1 MTRERATAFAHNMQ
15 LAIEAYQVIL
25 ASQAERNFGDFRY
38 MFGQGKGYIMET
50 TSIYIINPDTEK
62 PVSMEA
68 WAQDANPTRAEWIV
82 IKANGLAPFKLRK
95 TPLNRGRLSFSE
107 ARSHAE
113 YLPTAAQAEVLC
125 CPEISAE
132 VDKALRLL
140 GGDPMGGRG
149 ALPRDAVER
158 YRYVTRRYPVSPYLG
173 RLTLETYGLFHNNQG
188 LMQNITPM

>member
-1 MTRERATAFAHNMQ
+1 MQ

-62 PVSMEA
+62 PVPMEA

-82 IKANGLAPFKLRK
+82 IKANGLAPFKLHK

-107 ARSHAE
+107 ARSYAE
-113 YLPTAAQAEVLC
+113 YLPTVAQAAVLC
-125 CPEISAE
+125 CSEISAE
-132 VDKALRLL
+132 VNKALRLL

-149 ALPRDAVER
+149 ALPRDAVGR
-158 YRYVTRRYPVSPYLG
+158 CRYVYPVSPYLG
-173 RLTLETYGLFHNNQG
+173 HLTLETYGLFHNYYPDVNR
-188 LMQNITPM
+188 